1 MTIIRLDEMD
11 RLIDEGK
18 ACEITQASIATSA
31 GTAPIAATGNL
42 GGIFF
47 PEAVGS
53 TLWSTIVKPRIP
65 SGNFRFHSAHLG
77 STRGLTYMIARLHKM
92 GTINLAA
99 TGACFTAD
107 AGVFP
112 VLRTEMGQASK
123 PQILTPMIL
132 VTTATTVTAP
142 ILKMNYDNQDGTSR
156 TGTIQT
162 TFPAAATA
170 LGTMLMPRL
179 EVGDSGIQKIN
190 GIQVD
195 TAASAGAANM
205 YGLEPLD
212 LISIFAANVPASASC
227 RRGYNPA
234 PLEEPVPTSGTLDSY
249 IGIIALGSVAA
260 TTIRAII
267 RGAKN
272 G

>member
-1 MTIIRLDEMD
+1 MTITRLDEMD
-11 RLIDEGK
+11 RLITEGK
-18 ACEITQASIATSA
+18 ACAITQASAATSA

-42 GGIFF
+42 GGVFF

-53 TLWSTIVKPRIP
+53 TLWSTIVKPKIP
-65 SGNFRFHSAHLG
+65 SGNYRFYSAQLG
-77 STRGLTYMIARLHKM
+77 STRGLTYMVARLHKM

-99 TGACFTAD
+99 TGAQFTAD

-112 VLRTEMGQASK
+112 VLRTEMGQASQ
-123 PQILTPMIL
+123 PIILTPMIL

-142 ILKMNYDNQDGTSR
+142 ILKMNYKNQDGNDI

-179 EVGDSGIQKIN
+179 EVGDSGITKIN

-195 TAASAGAANM
+195 TAASVGVASM

-212 LISIFAANVPASASC
+212 LCTVFAANVPSSANC

-234 PLEEPVPTSGTLDSY
+234 PLEEPVPTSGSLDSY
-249 IGIIALGSVAA
+249 IGFVALGSVAA
-260 TTIRAII
+260 TTIRGII

-272 G
+272 D